1 MAAHCRLYNPM
12 ETTADPVYHDRK
24 TGLIVFGVLEI
35 AFGLICVLLLLFLL
49 MSQALAVRNP
59 NMPHGPHAMFAAM
72 FIYVAAAV
80 TFIWLGIGSIMAR
93 RWARAI
99 LLCFSAVGLVVGI
112 FACASMVF
120 VLPHMFDFIAQQ
132 GRTPLQPGAMLIA
145 KIVASVFIFFVYFV
159 IPGAMFLFYR
169 SPHVKLTCEVR
180 DPVER
185 WTDRC
190 PVPALALSLF
200 MGACG
205 LMFLGVLIRHHVIPM
220 FGSYVS
226 GGAGLLLC
234 IVLGGLML
242 YLAYGIYRLQIQAWW
257 ITLVMQM
264 LYSASSLV
272 TTLVGN
278 PEEMYEKMGIDR
290 HNAAMSSA
298 LMSSPG
304 FKWMTGMSFIPWLV
318 WLLCIRRYFNKPQL
332 PPVLPA
338 GQPPALV

>member
-1 MAAHCRLYNPM
+1 M
-12 ETTADPVYHDRK
+12 ETPADPVYHDRK
-24 TGLIVFGVLEI
+24 AGLVVFGVLEI
-35 AFGLICVLLLLFLL
+35 AFGLVCVLLLLFML
-49 MSQALAVRNP
+49 MSQALAGRNP
-59 NMPHGPHAMFAAM
+59 NAPHGPHVMFAAM
-72 FIYVAAAV
+72 SIYGTAAV
-80 TFIWLGIGSIMAR
+80 AFIWLGIGSIMAR

-112 FACASMVF
+112 FACASMVY
-120 VLPHMFDFIAQQ
+120 VIPHMFDVIAQQ
-132 GRTPLQPGAMLIA
+132 GRTPLQPAAMLMA
-145 KIVASVFIFFVYFV
+145 KIFAGVFIFFVYFV

-169 SPHVKLTCEVR
+169 SPHVKRTCEVR

-205 LMFLGVLIRHHVIPM
+205 VMFLGVLIRHHVIPL

-226 GGAGLLLC
+226 GGAGILLC
-234 IVLGGLML
+234 ILMGGLML

-257 ITLVMQM
+257 ITVALQVF
-264 LYSASSLV
+264 YSASNLV

-278 PEEMYEKMGIDR
+278 HEEMFQKMGIDQR
-290 HNAAMSSA
+290 SAAMSSA

-304 FKWMTGMSFIPWLV
+304 FKWMTILSFIPWLV
-318 WLLCIRRYFNKPQL
+318 WLLCIRRYFDKPQL
-332 PPVLPA
+332 PPVLSA
-338 GQPPALV
+338 DQPPSLA